1 MMSKLVFDDLKELFC
16 KGTIWMNKNELFWYE
31 HAWNSLAERGKA
43 EYETNGEYYRLL
55 LRAVS
60 LVKAYLEFSALAF
73 GQEED
78 TDFSDLIDGEIPPLV
93 IGQILAGIVG
103 EDELYEEEEDAL
115 RIVLNSMKY
124 EVFKDLR
131 KEMSVADIFVWM
143 YCTGDDSYFYHD
155 AECEDGEEFDDEIT
169 DIESFEE
176 AVRGAYDSVLND
188 NAGGSAD
195 AYYYVEC
202 LTCE

>member
-78 TDFSDLIDGEIPPLV
+78 TDFSDLIDSEIPPLV

-103 EDELYEEEEDAL
+103 EDELYEEL
-115 RIVLNSMKY
+115 FRLY
-124 EVFKDLR
+124 
-131 KEMSVADIFVWM
+131 
-143 YCTGDDSYFYHD
+143 
-155 AECEDGEEFDDEIT
+155 
-169 DIESFEE
+169 
-176 AVRGAYDSVLND
+176 
-188 NAGGSAD
+188 
-195 AYYYVEC
+195 
-202 LTCE
+202 